1 MMFVVVVNMLV
12 SGSFPGDGASL
23 AVSSELVVNNFFPHL
38 LYYVCIL

>member
-12 SGSFPGDGASL
+12 SGSFPGDGALL
-23 AVSSELVVNNFFPHL
+23 AVSSELVVNNFFRHL